1 MLPTASLTARVA
13 LAAAR
18 LRQAWTEAAIADA
31 LAALD
36 ARTLN
41 DLGLSP
47 RRSRPADRFYL

>member
-13 LAAAR
+13 LAAER

-36 ARTLN
+36 ARTLR

-47 RRSRPADRFYL
+47 SRSRPAHRFYL